1 MLRSPSPQSCLAHT
15 VWLMHLTHL
24 GHSCLLVD
32 VDGTRVLIDPGSFSD
47 VEGVRDLSAIL
58 VTHTHPDHL
67 NPPAIPA
74 LLRDN
79 PKAELWLESEA
90 GDRLKSSE
98 PQLGN
103 RIQRMQSGQA
113 LTFGAVTVLP
123 VGHKHALIHDGVPRP
138 DNIGVVLTCH
148 GHPSLFHPGD
158 ALDVEHEAL
167 NDLDV
172 LCVPINA
179 PWASVA
185 DTLAFVQ
192 RLAPTKVVPIHD
204 GLLNDAGRAM
214 YIGHI
219 EKFGAGGGMTVLDL
233 KGQGSTQ
240 F

>member
-1 MLRSPSPQSCLAHT
+1 
-15 VWLMHLTHL
+15 MHLTHL

-32 VDGTRVLIDPGSFSD
+32 VDGTRLLIDPGSFSD
-47 VEGVRDLSAIL
+47 VDGVRDLSAIL

-79 PKAELWLESEA
+79 PRAELWLEGEA

-103 RIQRMQSGQA
+103 SIQRMQSGQA
-113 LTFGAVTVLP
+113 LTFGAVTVTP
-123 VGHKHALIHDGVPRP
+123 VGEKHALIHDHVPQP
-138 DNIGVVLTCH
+138 DNVGLIVTSVSNTGAGDPT
-148 GHPSLFHPGD
+148 LFHPGD
-158 ALDVEHEAL
+158 ALDVEHDLL

-185 DTLAFVQ
+185 DTLAFVR
-192 RLAPTKVVPIHD
+192 RLAPKRVVPIHD
-204 GLLNDAGRAM
+204 GLLNDAGRSM

-219 EKFGAGGGMTVLDL
+219 EKFGAGGGMTVLDI
-233 KGQGSTQ
+233 KGQGPTAL
-240 F
+240 